1 MRLRARD
8 DGGRHVA
15 TGREPRER
23 RQKDKKQ
30 VSAQDQYFS
39 ANPQSEDIRRTLH
52 ITLRGH
58 EVQATVSNGVFSSG
72 RLDLGT
78 SVLLRHAPQPPE
90 TGTFL
95 DLGCGWG
102 PIALTLSLES
112 PKASIHAIDINERAV
127 SLTAENASNLGLPN
141 ITASTADNLPESLG
155 FDLIWSNPPI
165 RIGKEALHTL
175 LMTYL
180 HRLNPA
186 GRAYLVVQKNL
197 GADSLI
203 TWLSG
208 TLNTPSG
215 NSQEESGDGVGHPT
229 EEEAATPTW
238 SVGKIASS
246 KGFRVIEVIRPM
258 LSDEASEHGSKGV
271 HDAEPRT
278 AETHTPEPHNAEP
291 HNSTADTA
299 QD

>member
-1 MRLRARD
+1 M
-8 DGGRHVA
+8 
-15 TGREPRER
+15 
-23 RQKDKKQ
+23 
-30 VSAQDQYFS
+30 SAQDQYFS

-141 ITASTADNLPESLG
+141 ITAHTADNLPESLG

-180 HRLNPA
+180 HRLNP
-186 GRAYLVVQKNL
+186 GGKAYLVVQKNL

-203 TWLSG
+203 TWLSR
-208 TLNTPSG
+208 TLNTPSRNG
-215 NSQEESGDGVGHPT
+215 QEESGDGVGHPT
-229 EEEAATPTW
+229 AEQAATSTW

-258 LSDEASEHGSKGV
+258 LSGEASEHGSKGL

-278 AETHTPEPHNAEP
+278 AETHTPEPHNAET

>member
-1 MRLRARD
+1 M
-8 DGGRHVA
+8 
-15 TGREPRER
+15 
-23 RQKDKKQ
+23 
-30 VSAQDQYFS
+30 SAQDQYFS

-72 RLDLGT
+72 HLDLGT

-180 HRLNPA
+180 HRLNPG

-229 EEEAATPTW
+229 AEEAATPTW

-291 HNSTADTA
+291 RNSTADTA
-299 QD
+299 QN